1 MSNPERTPEEARR
14 HFERIAAELGGQR
27 LQPNGDVDA
36 SYQCKCPAHEDR
48 KASLTLSLSGN
59 KLLANCHAGC
69 SFSAIVSALEARG
82 LAAKSERASS
92 LKTLKNQ
99 PQTATSERA
108 SRKEKAPIEAY
119 YDYRDASGDLIF
131 QKIRRTDKSF
141 TQRAANGQGGWV
153 HTLKGCPR
161 LVYHRDRI
169 QQVSGTP
176 GARLFVCEGEK
187 DADNLNALQIEG
199 TVATTNLEG
208 GAKWMDDY
216 TEQCAGFSEVIVFED
231 TDETGRARTAKIL
244 KSFNTVTPQQVIR
257 VVRFV
262 GMAEKADVSDW
273 LAEVPG
279 RGKEDLELV
288 IDGAVPRTAAQW
300 QEELARQEE
309 EREGGLGP
317 RWTRAQSDDRAT
329 AAEYVGFVAQLPGV
343 KGLKSCL
350 VTDELL
356 ALYRGEWLSAKET
369 AFLDYVRGHARDHGK
384 FFNLA
389 AFEEAL
395 ERWHTDTAVPE
406 MLCEVVEW
414 DGRDRIRE
422 MSEVFRFKNV
432 AQETFYQ
439 LILAWGAG
447 IYRRLHDSR
456 YQPITPVFQGAQ
468 GLGKDSLI
476 QALTDGLGRYVKK
489 LDFGAHEV
497 KEARRMLHTALV
509 FLIPEFDKLARTD
522 IASLKDILTTDQ
534 TDTRL
539 PYEKRDKTRRV
550 RASFIA
556 SCNVHDILVDHTGNR
571 RFWLFECEYL
581 GVKPQRTVYPGAFFA
596 EDPYSDRLQIQAQ
609 FRAAYEAGFEASEEA
624 LNEMQR
630 FVEASTPD
638 NPNDV
643 IVEDWDERIA
653 ALSELPDRFSGIDG
667 APLFKTIKVAA
678 VFEALSKGYHRSV
691 QSLQRTLSAAGRRER
706 LEQGSFWRGSQ
717 KGSSRCQP
725 GSVLAGLE
733 PF

>member
-1 MSNPERTPEEARR
+1 
-14 HFERIAAELGGQR
+14 
-27 LQPNGDVDA
+27 
-36 SYQCKCPAHEDR
+36 
-48 KASLTLSLSGN
+48 
-59 KLLANCHAGC
+59 
-69 SFSAIVSALEARG
+69 
-82 LAAKSERASS
+82 
-92 LKTLKNQ
+92 
-99 PQTATSERA
+99 
-108 SRKEKAPIEAY
+108 
-119 YDYRDASGDLIF
+119 
-131 QKIRRTDKSF
+131 
-141 TQRAANGQGGWV
+141 
-153 HTLKGCPR
+153 
-161 LVYHRDRI
+161 
-169 QQVSGTP
+169 
-176 GARLFVCEGEK
+176 
-187 DADNLNALQIEG
+187 
-199 TVATTNLEG
+199 
-208 GAKWMDDY
+208 MDDY

-231 TDETGRARTAKIL
+231 NDETGRARTAKIL

-273 LAEVPG
+273 LSEVPG
-279 RGKEDLELV
+279 RGKEDLEVV

-309 EREGGLGP
+309 EREGELGP
-317 RWTRAQSDDRAT
+317 RWIRAQSDDRAT
-329 AAEYVGFVAQLPGV
+329 AAEYVAFVAQLPGV

-439 LILAWGAG
+439 LIMAWGAG

-456 YQPITPVFQGAQ
+456 FQPITPVFQGAQ

-581 GVKPQRTVYPGAFFA
+581 GVKPQRTAYPGAFFA
-596 EDPYSDRLQIQAQ
+596 QDPYTDRLQIQAQ
-609 FRAAYEAGFEASEEA
+609 FRAAFEAGFEASEAA